1 MPEHSHQ
8 GHRGSAPSAQEMEER
23 YRATAQVWSGSP
35 NATLVDHVSDL
46 PAGTALDIGCGE
58 GADAQWL
65 HERGW
70 QVLGIDFA
78 STAVARTRARGVPAE
93 VATFDEF
100 SHAPFDLVTVHYGS
114 VRATAGEVA
123 LLEKLVGPGGT
134 LLYVHHDME
143 SEEIAMPEW
152 LAENLTELTVQ
163 TLRRSP
169 RHVTSGAG
177 AHHTSDVILVAKRR

>member
-1 MPEHSHQ
+1 VPEHSHQ

-58 GADAQWL
+58 GADVQWL

-70 QVLGIDFA
+70 RVLGIDFA
-78 STAVARTRARGVPAE
+78 PTAVARTRARGVPAE

-123 LLEKLVGPGGT
+123 LLEKLVAPG
-134 LLYVHHDME
+134 
-143 SEEIAMPEW
+143 W
-152 LAENLTELTVQ
+152 NLALC
-163 TLRRSP
+163 SP
-169 RHVTSGAG
+169 RHGIRRNRHAGMAGGKSFRVDGADP
-177 AHHTSDVILVAKRR
+177 AAIAAPSY

>member
-70 QVLGIDFA
+70 QVLGTDFA
-78 STAVARTRARGVPAE
+78 PTAVARTRARGVPAE

-177 AHHTSDVILVAKRR
+177 AHHTSDVVLVAKRR